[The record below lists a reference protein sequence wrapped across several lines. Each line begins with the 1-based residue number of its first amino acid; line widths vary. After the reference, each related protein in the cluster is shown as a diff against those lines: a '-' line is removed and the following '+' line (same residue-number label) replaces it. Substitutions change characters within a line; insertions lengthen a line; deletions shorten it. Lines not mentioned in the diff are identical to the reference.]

1 VNEYDFTLKF
11 DLANPSQDP
20 EIYVDKLYEAG
31 CDDALIGLGKRGEIS
46 LNFVREATSA
56 KVAISRA
63 IADVKQAIPVACL
76 VEATPDLV
84 SLSDVAH
91 LLGCSRQN
99 VRKLIVEN
107 RPVSPAPVYQGQV
120 AIWHLADILSWLQRE
135 KGYEIDGSLL
145 AVAEVTRGLNLLK
158 EWQRLSLEWQGEEA
172 KSWLISA

>member
-1 VNEYDFTLKF
+1 M
-11 DLANPSQDP
+11 
-20 EIYVDKLYEAG
+20 
-31 CDDALIGLGKRGEIS
+31 IGLGKRGEIS
-46 LNFVREATSA
+46 LNFIREAVSVKAAILSA
-56 KVAISRA
+56 MV
-63 IADVKQAIPVACL
+63 DVKQAIPTAGF

-84 SLSDVAH
+84 NLTDVAA

-107 RPVSPAPVYQGQV
+107 RPVSPAPIYQGQV

-145 AVAEVTRGLNLLK
+145 AVAEATRALNLLR
-158 EWQRLSLEWQGEEA
+158 EWQRLSLDWQGEEA